1 MTTKELIE
9 LLKRLDPDGNKK
21 IYIDEGYWY
30 GGYLEKED
38 LERIQN
44 KDNEIIL

>member
-9 LLKRLDPDGNKK
+9 LLKKLDPDGNKK
-21 IYIDEGYWY
+21 IYVDENYWY

-38 LERIQN
+38 FKIKN
-44 KDNEIIL
+44 NEIVL